1 MAESTLIKT
10 PAGLQ
15 SMKELPKGKFD
26 LWSYNFEKKKVE
38 IDTAIKTDSGKKKV
52 YRVTTESGK
61 TFEATEDHRFFV
73 ENQGRIEEKRVK
85 SLTIKDKLVII

>member
-1 MAESTLIKT
+1 MSENTTIRTST
-10 PAGLQ
+10 GLQ

-38 IDTAIKTDSGKKKV
+38 IDTAFKTDSGKKKV

-61 TFEATEDHRFFV
+61 TFEATTDHRFFV
-73 ENQGRIEEKRVK
+73 ENQGKIEEKRVK
-85 SLTIKDKLVII
+85 NLTIGSKIVIV